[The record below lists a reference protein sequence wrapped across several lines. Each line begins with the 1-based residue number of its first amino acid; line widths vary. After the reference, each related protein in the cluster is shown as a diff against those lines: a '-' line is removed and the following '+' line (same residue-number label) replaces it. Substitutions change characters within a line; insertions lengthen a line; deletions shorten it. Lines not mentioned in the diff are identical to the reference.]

1 MRIGPANPRGR
12 RFKDLPTS
20 DLIWMLVSFVLT
32 ILVFSYILGDNPVFR
47 VVLAILVG
55 TTAGYLTVVLLSQVV
70 LQKLLQPILSGNF
83 FLTAVPLILSLLLL
97 MKLFPRFSRVGNIP
111 MAFLVGAGAAVVIG
125 GAILGTLITQVS
137 ASITQFSS
145 WKEIA
150 SGNGLINFLEGGL
163 ILFGTIASLL
173 YFKFTIRTKKDGSD
187 GESFLVNWIRSAGKF
202 FIIITLGAMFA
213 GVFSASIT
221 ALVQRLAFLWDTIQ
235 TLIG

>member
-1 MRIGPANPRGR
+1 M
-12 RFKDLPTS
+12 PTS

-55 TTAGYLTVVLLSQVV
+55 TTTGYLTVVLLTQVI
-70 LQKLLQPILSGNF
+70 LQKLVQPILSGNF
-83 FLTAVPLILSLLLL
+83 FLTAVPLILSLLLI

-111 MAFLVGAGAAVVIG
+111 MALLVGSVAAVVIG

-137 ASITQFSS
+137 ASITRFSS
-145 WKEIA
+145 WNEIA

-173 YFKFTIRTKKDGSD
+173 YFQFTRRTKKDGSV
-187 GESFLVNWIRSAGKF
+187 GEPLWVNWIRTAGKF

-221 ALVQRLAFLWDTIQ
+221 ALVQRLEFLWNSIQ